1 MTSDAGRKSWAG
13 IVISVLP
20 TPLFFVSAFFK
31 FRGGPQVS
39 EGFAHLGLPETL
51 MLPLACL
58 ELACVVVYLIPRTAV
73 LGAILLTGYLGGA
86 ICTHMRVGDPFYLH
100 ILMGI
105 LLWLGVYLREPRL
118 KVLLPLRKA

>member
-31 FRGGPQVS
+31 LRGGPQVS

-58 ELACVVVYLIPRTAV
+58 ELSCVVVYLIPRTAV
-73 LGAILLTGYLGGA
+73 LGVILLTGYLGGA
-86 ICTHMRVGDPFYLH
+86 ICTHMRVGDPFYL
-100 ILMGI
+100 
-105 LLWLGVYLREPRL
+105 
-118 KVLLPLRKA
+118 